1 MRAIYIN
8 NITGLSFPY
17 TIYVCDVY
25 GNNCILIATI
35 LTSVP
40 PSNTIVLPPQFDSAP
55 SIGVKIITFDNCEKF
70 NIFDCNSLYPL
81 PTCDS
86 SVVPPTTING
96 ITITESHTGFVDTYG
111 SEYTSCGTVT
121 TPANS
126 IWLGQSGAFTY
137 TMNFSSTVNNIT
149 IFMTGSGTPLD
160 ETFVFTTNTGTGIPT
175 ITSNENCYT
184 TIVGNQI
191 ISGADSP
198 IGTGGGGKFLIN
210 NSDGFTSLTISGDG
224 GESGSLF
231 SICSN
236 SII

>member
-1 MRAIYIN
+1 MTSITLL
-8 NITGLSFPY
+8 NITGLTYPY
-17 TIYVCDVY
+17 DIYVCDVY
-25 GNNCILIATI
+25 GNNCGYVAQVISSIPPTI
-35 LTSVP
+35 E
-40 PSNTIVLPPQFDSAP
+40 IVLPPPFNMAP
-55 SIGVKIITFDNCEKF
+55 AVGIKIITSDGCERFK
-70 NIFDCNSLYPL
+70 IVDCNSIFPL

-96 ITITESHTGFVDTYG
+96 ITITETHTGFVDTYG

-121 TPANS
+121 TPVNS

-198 IGTGGGGKFLIN
+198 LGTGGGGKFLIH
-210 NSDGFTSLTISGDG
+210 NSDNFTSLTISGDG
-224 GESGSLF
+224 GEAGSLF